1 MDTNKTHS
9 EKISQSADNQNLS
22 PDGMYYIENGFYVFT
37 EKFHLKRG
45 YCCSNGCRHCPYT
58 SRVIEKDI

>member
-1 MDTNKTHS
+1 MDTEETPS
-9 EKISQSADNQNLS
+9 EKNPLSGDNHNLS

-45 YCCSNGCRHCPYT
+45 YCCGNGCRHCPYK
-58 SRVIEKDI
+58 RKQKAFL